1 MASFNDLSMLITDD
15 SIIARK
21 KIKGL
26 LKDTGFKI
34 TEAVNGN
41 EALEI
46 LEIERFDIILLDLL
60 MPELDGFDVLRRL
73 KDKNMKIPVIVI
85 SADIQ
90 EATRELCMELG
101 ASGFL
106 NKPPSKDELL
116 ATIENVINK

>member
-1 MASFNDLSMLITDD
+1 MANFNDMSMLITDD

-41 EALEI
+41 EALDI
-46 LEIERFDIILLDLL
+46 LEIEKFDILLLDLL

-73 KDKNMKIPVIVI
+73 KEKNNQMPVIVI

-106 NKPPSKDELL
+106 NKPPSKEELL